1 MGLGAGL
8 RWGRGALLAAV
19 AVGAGV
25 LGHAGADGLLPG
37 APTLLLLYAA
47 ATAACTALLRHP
59 ASRRRVVALL
69 LGGQGLVHLALTAT
83 AGHGAPAGGA
93 PPALPAAV
101 PAAPALPD
109 PLLGAASEGGRRVGS
124 LQDHYAALD
133 PLTGAGTDAGTGEG
147 TGAAA
152 ADLLAALAQPLGHA
166 VGHVAHHAP
175 MALAHL
181 VAAVAV
187 GLWLASGEQALATL
201 VALARAVLGAP
212 ALAAGLA
219 AALAAAAPP
228 TRTRGSR
235 PRPTLTRPR
244 TLVLARGVP
253 RRGPPVLLAG

>member
-47 ATAACTALLRHP
+47 ATAACTSLLRHP

-69 LGGQGLVHLALTAT
+69 LGGQGVVHLALTAT

-133 PLTGAGTDAGTGEG
+133 PLTGAEGTGAGTGE
-147 TGAAA
+147 AA
-152 ADLLAALAQPLGHA
+152 ADLLAALAQPLVHA
-166 VGHVAHHAP
+166 VGHVLHHAP

-201 VALARAVLGAP
+201 LALARAVLGAP

-219 AALAAAAPP
+219 AALAATALPA
-228 TRTRGSR
+228 RTRGPR
-235 PRPTLTRPR
+235 PRPTLARPR

-253 RRGPPVLLAG
+253 RRGPPALLAG